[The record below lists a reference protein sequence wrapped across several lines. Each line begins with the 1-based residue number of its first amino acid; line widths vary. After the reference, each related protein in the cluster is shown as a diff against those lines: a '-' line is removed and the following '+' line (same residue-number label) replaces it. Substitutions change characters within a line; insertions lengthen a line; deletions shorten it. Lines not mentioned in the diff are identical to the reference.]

1 MFNREP
7 FSLLSPRPS
16 PRVRARRPRNPIA
29 APSSRRRRRR
39 RRDATRART
48 PPRRTP
54 DPHPSRS
61 LRHHRHHRRHARRIH
76 RRVLGRRSTS
86 LARTR
91 LLRARVSVPLGG
103 LFLGVSRRA
112 DGERHRRTDRRES
125 HDARSSTSARVRVR
139 TRRRVDRRDEAPSC
153 VRAHMDARSRSH
165 RARTL
170 GTSRYDR
177 SSSIK
182 TQHDWMT
189 SHDRSRVTRRPSRG
203 FREGPPIA
211 PFFRFSVF
219 RFFVFFPSVRHS
231 DIDIDIDSIDRSID
245 SHRSTRIIDPSID
258 IDSIDRLASIAS
270 IRIERGGDYG

>member
-61 LRHHRHHRRHARRIH
+61 LRHHRHHRRHARRVH

-139 TRRRVDRRDEAPSC
+139 TRRRVDAQDEAPSFMHAF
-153 VRAHMDARSRSH
+153 AHAWTLARVVT
-165 RARTL
+165 TL
-170 GTSRYDR
+170 E
-177 SSSIK
+177 
-182 TQHDWMT
+182 H
-189 SHDRSRVTRRPSRG
+189 
-203 FREGPPIA
+203 
-211 PFFRFSVF
+211 
-219 RFFVFFPSVRHS
+219 
-231 DIDIDIDSIDRSID
+231 
-245 SHRSTRIIDPSID
+245 
-258 IDSIDRLASIAS
+258 
-270 IRIERGGDYG
+270 

>member
-16 PRVRARRPRNPIA
+16 PSVRARRPRNPIA

-39 RRDATRART
+39 RRRRDATRRARGPLLDALPT
-48 PPRRTP
+48 
-54 DPHPSRS
+54 PHPSRS

-112 DGERHRRTDRRES
+112 DGERHRRTDRRET

-139 TRRRVDRRDEAPSC
+139 TRRRVDRRDEAPVAC
-153 VRAHMDARSRSH
+153 A
-165 RARTL
+165 RAR
-170 GTSRYDR
+170 GR
-177 SSSIK
+177 SLS
-182 TQHDWMT
+182 
-189 SHDRSRVTRRPSRG
+189 
-203 FREGPPIA
+203 
-211 PFFRFSVF
+211 
-219 RFFVFFPSVRHS
+219 
-231 DIDIDIDSIDRSID
+231 
-245 SHRSTRIIDPSID
+245 
-258 IDSIDRLASIAS
+258 
-270 IRIERGGDYG
+270 